1 VTRDAYYKR
10 LNRGHVQ
17 GVEESVVLEFIDKER
32 QDEPRVGT
40 RKLYARLVE
49 SGEAALG
56 RDALFTILRRTARLI
71 QPKKSF
77 VKTTYSQHSYA
88 VAPNRIKDLVVSAPK
103 QVLVSDITYLRIA
116 KGGFAYLFLVTDKFS
131 RRIVGYH
138 VSRDLTHY
146 SAILALDNAVRFM
159 DNVAGTIHHSDRG
172 CQYCCHE
179 FLKFLGGGGSRGGSR
194 ATQLIFPSYL
204 NA

>member
-56 RDALFTILRRTARLI
+56 RDVRLRR
-71 QPKKSF
+71 
-77 VKTTYSQHSYA
+77 SQA
-88 VAPNRIKDLVVSAPK
+88 TFCTP
-103 QVLVSDITYLRIA
+103 
-116 KGGFAYLFLVTDKFS
+116 LF
-131 RRIVGYH
+131 RN
-138 VSRDLTHY
+138 
-146 SAILALDNAVRFM
+146 LALKEPNA
-159 DNVAGTIHHSDRG
+159 S
-172 CQYCCHE
+172 
-179 FLKFLGGGGSRGGSR
+179 
-194 ATQLIFPSYL
+194 
-204 NA
+204 